1 MGSPTQLRINMKS
14 NELKGKI
21 KQIEKKLPKY
31 LHERDLKSLD
41 TYVYHGADYTLI
53 ENFLNPF
60 WTWFA
65 SFFPDWMAPNMIT
78 LIGLII
84 NVVSSLIVL
93 YHDPTVEGKAPSW
106 VYVLASFSLVTYLNF
121 DCADGKQ
128 ARRLNA
134 SSPLGQLF
142 DHGCDAINE
151 VFILIVLSSA
161 CGTGHNAH
169 ASLVM
174 IVQCLG
180 FSLAQVLEYHINVLV
195 VGNKY
200 FGTTESILLVSL
212 VYLVAGLFGVDS
224 LRTPLASLLPFNFPF
239 KITVAE
245 FVMEITNI
253 GMLLTIAQ
261 LFAGGLRSGSLIP
274 ENERG
279 EKNLTRKDYVMR
291 AIPSL

>member
-1 MGSPTQLRINMKS
+1 MNQSELRGK
-14 NELKGKI
+14 LK
-21 KQIEKKLPKY
+21 EVERKLPKY
-31 LHERDLKSLD
+31 LHEKDLKSLD
-41 TYVYHGADYTLI
+41 TYVYHGADYTII

-84 NVVSSLIVL
+84 NLISTLIVL
-93 YHDPTVEGKAPSW
+93 YNDPTVEGKAPSW
-106 VYVLASFSLVTYLNF
+106 VYILASISLITYLNF

-151 VFILIVLSSA
+151 VFILLVLSSA
-161 CGTGHNAH
+161 CGTGHNVH

-174 IVQCLG
+174 IIQCVG

-195 VGNKY
+195 VGNKF
-200 FGTTESILLVSL
+200 FGTTESILLVSG
-212 VYLVAGLFGVDS
+212 VYLIAGLFGTS
-224 LRTPLASLLPFNFPF
+224 CLQTPLSSLLPFSIPF
-239 KITVAE
+239 EITIAE

-253 GMLLTIAQ
+253 GML
-261 LFAGGLRSGSLIP
+261 
-274 ENERG
+274 
-279 EKNLTRKDYVMR
+279 
-291 AIPSL
+291 